1 MILLL
6 LFLVIFG
13 VVLVISGNNTND
25 KSRMVT
31 GFVLL
36 LVYAALFLYLGVL
49 W

>member
-13 VVLVISGNNTND
+13 VVLVISGNNTKD
-25 KSRMVT
+25 KSRMFT

-36 LVYAALFLYLGVL
+36 LVYAVSFLYLGVL
-49 W
+49 